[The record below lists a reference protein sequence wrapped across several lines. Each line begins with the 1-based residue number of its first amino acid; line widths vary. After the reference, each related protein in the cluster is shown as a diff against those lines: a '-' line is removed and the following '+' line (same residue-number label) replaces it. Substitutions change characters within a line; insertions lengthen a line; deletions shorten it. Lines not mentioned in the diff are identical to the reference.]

1 MKIAEHIEILR
12 REGELLAG
20 AAEEAGLGAPVPT
33 CPGWRVRDLVEHTG
47 AVHRWAAAFVGRGLT
62 APRQLEAPPHLD
74 GAELLAWFTE
84 GHRELTSTLASA
96 DPEVECWRFL
106 PAPSPLAFWA
116 RRQAHETAV
125 HRLDAEAAR
134 GGEPTEVGAEFA
146 VDGIDE
152 LLRGFHG
159 RRKRWVRSP
168 EPRLLR
174 VRVTDVV
181 AAADPLDASKAEAEA
196 AAEAVWTVRISED
209 PPVTVRG
216 AGGDGVGGAAD
227 AVADCELAG
236 PAAQLYAALW
246 NRSPYPSVSGD
257 AGTAELWREQSKE
270 VLG

>member
-1 MKIAEHIEILR
+1 MKIVEHVEILR

-20 AAEEAGLGAPVPT
+20 AAEEAGLDAPVPT

-62 APRQLEAPPHLD
+62 APHALEAPPHLD

-84 GHRELTSTLASA
+84 GHRALTATLASA
-96 DPEVECWRFL
+96 DPEVECWHFL

-168 EPRLLR
+168 EPRLMR
-174 VRVTDVV
+174 VRATDVV
-181 AAADPLDASKAEAEA
+181 AAPDPLDASEAE
-196 AAEAVWTVRISED
+196 AEAVWTVRISEE

-216 AGGDGVGGAAD
+216 MGGAGGAVG

-236 PAAQLYAALW
+236 PAAQLYASLW
-246 NRSPYPSVSGD
+246 NRSPYPPVSGD
-257 AGTAELWREQSKE
+257 VRTAELWREQSKA